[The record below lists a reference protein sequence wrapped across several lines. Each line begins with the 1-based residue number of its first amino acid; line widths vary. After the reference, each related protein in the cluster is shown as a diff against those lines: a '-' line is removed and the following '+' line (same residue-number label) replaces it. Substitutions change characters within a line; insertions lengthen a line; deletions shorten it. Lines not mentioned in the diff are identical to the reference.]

1 MLTASPSY
9 VQQLGIIDTVEG
21 PQGQSPLEQLS
32 DNSEEQIAS
41 DSVADSVGKS
51 LGEGTTVAS
60 KTLIPGLL
68 KQFVNL
74 TPNNPHGVP
83 PADVDYSSWG
93 NEALW
98 RW

>member
-1 MLTASPSY
+1 
-9 VQQLGIIDTVEG
+9 VQQLASIDTVSGGQG
-21 PQGQSPLEQLS
+21 PTPLEKLS
-32 DNSEEQIAS
+32 DNSEQGIAS
-41 DSVADSVGKS
+41 DGVADSVGKS
-51 LGEGTTVAS
+51 LGEGKTIYVSS

-68 KQFVNL
+68 KQIVTL
-74 TPNNPHGVP
+74 TPNKPQGVP